1 MESESNDLR
10 NVSRLCNYVQL
21 AEQSVIERENSKQKQ
36 KTKLTKTERNEIR
49 HLLGR
54 LTTGRIDQDVKTIA
68 ENFGCCSMT
77 VYRIYSKL
85 KKEKQEN
92 ERFQQSAIWGEARS
106 SQPQASG
113 FAGQPLNFAPP
124 HRSSV
129 LAISSRKCARWPQS
143 SRGELE
149 GPIPTIRTA
158 TR

>member
-36 KTKLTKTERNEIR
+36 RTKLTQTERNEIR

-54 LTTGRIDQDVKTIA
+54 LTRGRIDQDIKIIA
-68 ENFGCCSMT
+68 GRFGCCSMT
-77 VYRIYSKL
+77 VYRMFSDFKA
-85 KKEKQEN
+85 EKQEEN
-92 ERFQQSAIWGEARS
+92 ERFHQSVIWGEARP

-129 LAISSRKCARWPQS
+129 LANARGGRNL
-143 SRGELE
+143 RGEPE

>member
-36 KTKLTKTERNEIR
+36 KTKLTQTERNEIR

-54 LTTGRIDQDVKTIA
+54 VTTGRIDQDIKTIA
-68 ENFGCCSMT
+68 GHFGCSRMT
-77 VYRIYSKL
+77 FYRMYSSFKA
-85 KKEKQEN
+85 EKQEEN
-92 ERFQQSAIWGEARS
+92 ERFQQSAIWGEARP

-129 LAISSRKCARWPQS
+129 LANARGGRNL
-143 SRGELE
+143 RGEPE